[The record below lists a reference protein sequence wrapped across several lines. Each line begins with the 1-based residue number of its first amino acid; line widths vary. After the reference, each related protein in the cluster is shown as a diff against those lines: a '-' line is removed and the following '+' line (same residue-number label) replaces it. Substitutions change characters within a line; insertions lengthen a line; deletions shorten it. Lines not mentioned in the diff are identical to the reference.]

1 MKILSFL
8 VIILSGQ
15 FKSVSCGQYHQFLH
29 FLSALVKYYFI
40 LNLITLIIYYF
51 CLSDKI
57 KVLI

>member
-29 FLSALVKYYFI
+29 LYTKGHEGSG
-40 LNLITLIIYYF
+40 
-51 CLSDKI
+51 
-57 KVLI
+57 